1 MFAYIYIYT
10 QYLSVGMSLAQGV
23 RSQPR
28 TKFEKCQAGLWLNQV
43 LAPCAEI
50 RRAVVVGSPCWN
62 QKWDGCIY
70 HMSYIIYHILSYFT

>member
-1 MFAYIYIYT
+1 M
-10 QYLSVGMSLAQGV
+10 LAQGV

-50 RRAVVVGSPCWN
+50 RRAVVWGDLHAGTTVG
-62 QKWDGCIY
+62 
-70 HMSYIIYHILSYFT
+70 MSAYIIYHILSYFT